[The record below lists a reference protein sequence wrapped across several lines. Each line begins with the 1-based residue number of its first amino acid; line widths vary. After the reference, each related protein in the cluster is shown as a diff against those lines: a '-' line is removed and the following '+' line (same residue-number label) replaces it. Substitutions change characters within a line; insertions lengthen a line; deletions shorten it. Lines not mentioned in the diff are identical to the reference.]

1 MLAIG
6 EGGELTILIVYLWKI
21 KLAIFDR
28 PKMKYVRAKMY
39 LAGHLD
45 R

>member
-1 MLAIG
+1 MFRPN
-6 EGGELTILIVYLWKI
+6 IVYLWNI
-21 KLAIFDR
+21 KFVIFDR
-28 PKMKYVRAKMY
+28 PEMKYVRAKMY